1 VLVTHLQD
9 GNAFIKML
17 RAIVQTDTADY
28 DSLLGRMFKDK
39 FVEDGPSN
47 RTSGGNSE
55 PSANV

>member
-1 VLVTHLQD
+1 VTHLQD